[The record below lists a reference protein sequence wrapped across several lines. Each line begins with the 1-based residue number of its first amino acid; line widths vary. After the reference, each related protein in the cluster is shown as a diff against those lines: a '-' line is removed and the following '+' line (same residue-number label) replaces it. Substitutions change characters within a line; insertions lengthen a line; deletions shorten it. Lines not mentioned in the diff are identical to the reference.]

1 MANFR
6 CKNTGFVFQAFH
18 LEPKYTVFDNI
29 SVPLLI
35 SNTPKKEIK
44 EKVNSVLEQVG
55 LTDKIKVKRQSF
67 LAERNSVLPLHEL
80 L

>member
-1 MANFR
+1 MADFR

-44 EKVNSVLEQVG
+44 EK
-55 LTDKIKVKRQSF
+55 
-67 LAERNSVLPLHEL
+67 
-80 L
+80 